1 MRCVIDDLFEYF
13 DRRKH
18 AAMRNRSTI
27 QEQMKGKLVVS
38 CQADPGNALENTDAI
53 RRMAR
58 AVV

>member
-1 MRCVIDDLFEYF
+1 MILFEF
-13 DRRKH
+13 IDRGKH
-18 AAMRNRSTI
+18 EVMRNMSTI